1 MDNSATFRQLEVTSA
16 RENGPIFSS
25 IMDIHIN
32 PGDLSHCPNS
42 FNPPSHFWSDTI
54 IVRRGPSPPRATGTR
69 IGRRCSRLRAF
80 THPTVD
86 SSACPPPAARQV
98 RRAVRGSRHD
108 ALRALVGDVRMRKN
122 VLYDLIN
129 DRGAS
134 DPHLAVGARRNLV
147 RRVRRYLC
155 VRPISWARSGLA
167 RLVLRIGLRTTA
179 L

>member
-1 MDNSATFRQLEVTSA
+1 MCFENDAVSVDNNA
-16 RENGPIFSS
+16 IK
-25 IMDIHIN
+25 IIN
-32 PGDLSHCPNS
+32 IQEISLTALTHLIRRPN
-42 FNPPSHFWSDTI
+42 FPPTRSLCAA
-54 IVRRGPSPPRATGTR
+54 VRPPHAQRVLTR
-69 IGRRCSRLRAF
+69 IGRISSRLRAF

-86 SSACPPPAARQV
+86 SSACPPPAARRV

-108 ALRALVGDVRMRKN
+108 ALRALVGDVRMREN
-122 VLYDLIN
+122 VLSHLIN